1 MITRQIV
8 VTSSRGELCI
18 STENRKVNVCGGG
31 VYRRLFNWYARWLNC
46 IIPSSVRIG
55 KGLRLPHPLGI
66 VISAYAEI
74 GDFCTIY
81 HNVTIGA
88 NEHKNNYK
96 NAPHIGN
103 NVYIGAN
110 ACLIGDI
117 NIGDNC
123 IIGANATVTRD
134 APAGSIIVGEN
145 RIIEGAIERNPHP
158 HFEK

>member
-1 MITRQIV
+1 M
-8 VTSSRGELCI
+8 
-18 STENRKVNVCGGG
+18 
-31 VYRRLFNWYARWLNC
+31 FNWYSHWLNC
-46 IIPSSVRIG
+46 MIPSSVKIG
-55 KGLRLPHPLGI
+55 EGLRLPHPLGI

-96 NAPHIGN
+96 NAPRIGN

-117 NIGDNC
+117 YIGDDS
-123 IIGANATVTRD
+123 IIGANATVTKD
-134 APAGSIIVGEN
+134 VPAGSIIVGEN
-145 RIIEGAIERNPHP
+145 RIIQGIVERNPHP
-158 HFEK
+158 HFEKMNISASN